1 MSTTS
6 STGVARWGMIG
17 LTGLTLIFADAD
29 AQQQPQ
35 TSPPNPYLMGT
46 EGYNKGPR
54 GLTSY
59 QPVAIDQ
66 TFSAVMAH
74 DLAAKP
80 GIEREIGY
88 A

>member
-17 LTGLTLIFADAD
+17 LTGLILTFADAD

-54 GLTSY
+54 GR
-59 QPVAIDQ
+59 PAISQ
-66 TFSAVMAH
+66 SPSTRHSRPSWPMT
-74 DLAAKP
+74 
-80 GIEREIGY
+80 
-88 A
+88 